1 MTFLK
6 ALVRDRWW
14 EDEKVKL
21 ATVPHKLRKWIYDRK
36 SKAAIP
42 PRASS
47 CCAYATCTTWSIP
60 LNNPCYLMRS
70 LELLLH

>member
-21 ATVPHKLRKWIYDRK
+21 ATVPHKLRKRIYDRK

-47 CCAYATCTTWSIP
+47 CFAYATCTT
-60 LNNPCYLMRS
+60 
-70 LELLLH
+70 